1 MQLTLKKSRCFM
13 PLFVWMVLH
22 SLSAEA
28 AVASVPDDSITMQRI
43 DDVVIEARRS
53 PIKVSTAAPVQTLS
67 GTELTRLGIQNM
79 ADAVRRFAGA
89 NVRDYGGVGGLKTVS
104 VRNMGAA
111 HTGVSYDGAPVS
123 NCQAGQIDIGRFS
136 LDNVSMLSLAIG
148 QNEDLLQ
155 PAKLYASA
163 GVLSIVTQR
172 PVFDGDDKSAF
183 QVKIKGGSFGYI
195 TPAVRWWQKLGENT
209 VTSLEGDYMRAD
221 GNYPFRLV
229 NGKYVTEER
238 RNNSAITSWH
248 GEGNLYHTFADSSN
262 LQVKGYYYYSKRG
275 LPGPVTLYNPVSDE
289 TLWDKN
295 AFVQVKYRKE
305 FSDKWN
311 FQAQAKYNYGWN
323 RDRDLGPQYSDGVY
337 SATHRQNEYYVTASA
352 VYRPV
357 QPLQI
362 ALAQDAAVNTLHS
375 TMPECP
381 FPTRYT
387 SLTALNVRYRLNGL
401 TVNGVLLGTY
411 INERVKA
418 GKKPDDLS
426 RLSPGVS
433 VSVQPW
439 RDEQLYFRVMYKST
453 FRTPTFND
461 LYYYRLGN
469 RKLRPEKADEYN
481 IGVTWSIL
489 PASFMDYLSFT
500 VDGYF
505 NNVTDKIVAFPTTYA
520 WTMANYGKVH
530 VTGVDITL
538 ASAFSLSRK
547 VQLTLSGAYTFQKAV
562 DLTDPD
568 SKSYKHQL
576 PYTPRHSGNVSAVI
590 DMPWVDVGYS
600 IVGVGKR
607 YCLSQNIPVNKIDGY
622 AEHTLTL
629 SHEFLFRGYRLDLQG
644 EIINLTDKQY
654 DVIKYYPMP
663 GRSWRVTG
671 TFKF

>member
-1 MQLTLKKSRCFM
+1 MS
-13 PLFVWMVLH
+13 
-22 SLSAEA
+22 
-28 AVASVPDDSITMQRI
+28 
-43 DDVVIEARRS
+43 
-53 PIKVSTAAPVQTLS
+53 
-67 GTELTRLGIQNM
+67 
-79 ADAVRRFAGA
+79 
-89 NVRDYGGVGGLKTVS
+89 
-104 VRNMGAA
+104 
-111 HTGVSYDGAPVS
+111 
-123 NCQAGQIDIGRFS
+123 
-136 LDNVSMLSLAIG
+136 
-148 QNEDLLQ
+148 
-155 PAKLYASA
+155 
-163 GVLSIVTQR
+163 
-172 PVFDGDDKSAF
+172 
-183 QVKIKGGSFGYI
+183 
-195 TPAVRWWQKLGENT
+195 
-209 VTSLEGDYMRAD
+209 
-221 GNYPFRLV
+221 
-229 NGKYVTEER
+229 
-238 RNNSAITSWH
+238 
-248 GEGNLYHTFADSSN
+248 
-262 LQVKGYYYYSKRG
+262 
-275 LPGPVTLYNPVSDE
+275 
-289 TLWDKN
+289 
-295 AFVQVKYRKE
+295 
-305 FSDKWN
+305 
-311 FQAQAKYNYGWN
+311 
-323 RDRDLGPQYSDGVY
+323 
-337 SATHRQNEYYVTASA
+337 
-352 VYRPV
+352 
-357 QPLQI
+357 
-362 ALAQDAAVNTLHS
+362 
-375 TMPECP
+375 

-387 SLTALNVRYRLNGL
+387 SLTALNVRYRLNVL

-439 RDEQLYFRVMYKST
+439 RDEQLYFRAMYKST